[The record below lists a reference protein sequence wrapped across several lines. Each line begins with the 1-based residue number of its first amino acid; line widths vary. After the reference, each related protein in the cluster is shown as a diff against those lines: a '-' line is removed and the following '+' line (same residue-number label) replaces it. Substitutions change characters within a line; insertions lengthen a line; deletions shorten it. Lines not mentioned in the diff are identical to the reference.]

1 MEWKPCAE
9 VPCSES
15 TQIGSLQ
22 CLVVHK
28 HEDEYAWH
36 VLVALDV
43 LGSLTW
49 FPLLGANGHR
59 SPTLDAAKSAA
70 EKFARTWI
78 AAQAAALGDGWI
90 SVEERL
96 PEEYI
101 RVLCRLTI
109 GAGGTEGGWAVGS
122 YAREFGWMTDGIPP
136 QERHHYTTTHWRSLP
151 PLPVAE
157 VEE

>member
-1 MEWKPCAE
+1 MEWKQNRHRQAIDMTAE
-9 VPCSES
+9 VTES
-15 TQIGSLQ
+15 LSLWIGEVGTGLGWMLEGQKDGEGTVSGIGEAQ
-22 CLVVHK
+22 
-28 HEDEYAWH
+28 DR
-36 VLVALDV
+36 ALD
-43 LGSLTW
+43 
-49 FPLLGANGHR
+49 
-59 SPTLDAAKSAA
+59 
-70 EKFARTWI
+70 FAREWV
-78 AAQAAALGDGWI
+78 AAQAAALGDGWV